1 MKRAL
6 VVGIDKYINMNSLSG
21 CENDAVEVASMLAKN
36 GDGSPNFQVK
46 LITSDNDVVSAEI
59 LQDAIAQLF
68 NSDADTVL
76 LFFAGHGY
84 VEPKTHAAYIV
95 SQDGSKGGYGVT
107 LADIVS
113 QANTAYPKIKST
125 VIILDS
131 CQSGAA
137 GEAQLLGDSDISHI
151 GTGVTILT
159 ACRKNGVAEE
169 SGGHGLFT
177 RLLLEGLSGTASDVV
192 GRITPASVYALIDQS
207 LGAWGQRPL
216 YKANVQSFVTLREV
230 PSKVP
235 LSVIRDLPA
244 YFPMPSSV
252 YRLDPS
258 CEPDRG
264 EETERLKCIPVDL
277 SKVRTYRHMQNMNRF
292 GLVVPVDQP
301 HMWHAAV
308 FATGCKLTALGAH
321 YRSLAEKNRI

>member
-6 VVGIDKYINMNSLSG
+6 VVGIDKYISMGGLSG
-21 CENDAVEVASMLAKN
+21 CENDAVEVAAALAKN

-46 LITSDNDVVSAEI
+46 LLTSDNEIVTAGI
-59 LQDAIAQLF
+59 LQVAITQLF
-68 NSDADTVL
+68 EGDADTAL
-76 LFFAGHGY
+76 LFFAGHGF
-84 VEPKTHAAYIV
+84 VDPKTRAGYIV
-95 SQDGSKGGYGVT
+95 SQDGDRGALGVT
-107 LADIVS
+107 LADIVG
-113 QANTAYPKIKST
+113 QANSAYPKIKST

-137 GEAQLLGDSDISHI
+137 GESQLLGDTDVSQI

-159 ACRKNGVAEE
+159 ACRKDGVAEE
-169 SGGHGLFT
+169 VGGHGLFT

-192 GRITPASVYALIDQS
+192 GKITPASVYSLIDQT

-230 PSKVP
+230 PPKVP
-235 LSVIRDLPA
+235 LNVIRELPA
-244 YFPMPSSV
+244 YFPTPSAV
-252 YRLDPS
+252 YKLDPS
-258 CEPDRG
+258 CEPERG
-264 EETERLKCIPVDL
+264 EESERLKNIPVDAA
-277 SKVRTYRHMQNMNRF
+277 KVRAYRDMQNMNRF

-308 FATGCKLTALGAH
+308 YSTGCKLTALGAH
-321 YRSLAEKNRI
+321 YRSLAEKNII

>member
-6 VVGIDKYINMNSLSG
+6 IVGIDKYISMGGLSG
-21 CENDAVEVASMLAKN
+21 CENDAVELAAMLARN
-36 GDGSPNFQVK
+36 GDGSPNFHVR
-46 LITSDNDVVSAEI
+46 LLTSDNEIVTAGI
-59 LQDAIAQLF
+59 LQDAITELF
-68 NSDADTVL
+68 DGDADTAL
-76 LFFAGHGY
+76 FFFAGHGY
-84 VEPKTHAAYIV
+84 LDSKTRAGYIV
-95 SQDGSKGGYGVT
+95 SQDGDRGALGVT

-113 QANTAYPKIKST
+113 QANVAYPKIRST

-137 GEAQLLGDSDISHI
+137 GEPQLLGDTDVSQI

-169 SGGHGLFT
+169 EDGHGIFT
-177 RLLLEGLSGTASDVV
+177 KLLLEGLSGTASDVV
-192 GRITPASVYALIDQS
+192 GRITPASVYSLIDQT

-230 PSKVP
+230 PPKVP
-235 LSVIRDLPA
+235 FSVIRDLPT
-244 YFPMPSSV
+244 YFPSPSSI
-252 YRLDPS
+252 YKLDPS

-264 EETERLKCIPVDL
+264 EEAERLKDIPVDPH
-277 SKVRTYRHMQNMNRF
+277 KVRAYRDMQNMNRF
-292 GLVVPVDQP
+292 GLIVPVDQP

-308 FATGCKLTALGAH
+308 FSTGCKLTALGAH
-321 YRSLAEKNRI
+321 YRSLAANNRI